1 MQKIFTILVLAAS
14 VTLAS
19 CGAGST
25 EANSGAA
32 AEQKAKLA
40 ELKKQ
45 KDGID
50 AEIAKLEAEIAK
62 LDPASAKP
70 DNAKLVALT
79 AVAPET
85 FTHYIDLQGK
95 IESENISF
103 VTPRGGGGQVKAV
116 YIKRGDV
123 VKKGQLILKLDD
135 ALQRQSVIAAEQGL
149 ETLKTQLSFAKTLY
163 QKQKNLWEQNIGTE
177 VQLITAKNN
186 VETLENQLKS
196 AEEQVKLSREQLAF
210 TSVYSDVS
218 GVAEDVNIRVGEIFA
233 GLGQIKIVNT
243 SNLKVTTEVP
253 ENYIDRVNNG
263 TRLKITLPDINKTV
277 EAKISVSGKIIN
289 PISRSFFIE
298 ARMPNDKDF
307 RPNQIAMVQ
316 IQDYTINNAITVP
329 VNTLQNDEKGKY
341 VMVAVK
347 ENGKMIAKKKMVIV
361 GEFYGDKLEVK
372 SGLQTGDM
380 VITEGYQSLY
390 DGQVITTNV
399 K

>member
-14 VTLAS
+14 VTLVS

-70 DNAKLVALT
+70 DNAKLVALS

-210 TSVYSDVS
+210 TSVFSDVS

-233 GLGQIKIVNT
+233 GPGQIKIVNT

-277 EAKISVSGKIIN
+277 EAKVSVSGKIIN

-347 ENGKMIAKKKMVIV
+347 ENGKMIAKKKIVVV

-372 SGLQTGDM
+372 SGLQAGDM

-390 DGQVITTNV
+390 DGQVITTSV

>member
-14 VTLAS
+14 VTLVS
-19 CGAGST
+19 CGSGST

-70 DNAKLVALT
+70 DNAKLVSLT

-316 IQDYTINNAITVP
+316 IQDYSINNAITVP

-347 ENGKMIAKKKMVIV
+347 ENGKMIAKKKIVTV
-361 GEFYGDKLEVK
+361 GEFYGDKMEIK

-390 DGQVITTNV
+390 DGQVITTNT

>member
-14 VTLAS
+14 VTLVS

-70 DNAKLVALT
+70 DNAKLVALS

-233 GLGQIKIVNT
+233 GPGQIKIVNT

-263 TRLKITLPDINKTV
+263 TRLKINLPDINKTV
-277 EAKISVSGKIIN
+277 EAKVSVSGKIIN

-347 ENGKMIAKKKMVIV
+347 ENGKMIAKKKIVVV

-372 SGLQTGDM
+372 SGLQAGDM

-390 DGQVITTNV
+390 DGQVITTSV

>member
-14 VTLAS
+14 VTLVS
-19 CGAGST
+19 CGTGST
-25 EANSGAA
+25 EANSSAA

-70 DNAKLVALT
+70 DNAKLVSLT

-277 EAKISVSGKIIN
+277 ESKISVSGKIIN

-390 DGQVITTNV
+390 DGQAITTNV

>member
-14 VTLAS
+14 VTLVS
-19 CGAGST
+19 CGSGST

-70 DNAKLVALT
+70 DNAKLVSLT

-135 ALQRQSVIAAEQGL
+135 VLQRQSVIAAEQGL

-316 IQDYTINNAITVP
+316 IQDYSINNAITVP

-347 ENGKMIAKKKMVIV
+347 ENGKMIAKKKIVTV
-361 GEFYGDKLEVK
+361 GEFYGDKMEIK

-390 DGQVITTNV
+390 DGQVITTNT

>member
-14 VTLAS
+14 VTLVS
-19 CGAGST
+19 CGSGST

-50 AEIAKLEAEIAK
+50 AEIAKLEAEIEK

-70 DNAKLVALT
+70 DNAKLVSLT

-316 IQDYTINNAITVP
+316 IQDYSINNAITVP

-347 ENGKMIAKKKMVIV
+347 ENGKMIAKKKIVTV
-361 GEFYGDKLEVK
+361 GEFYGDKMEIK

-390 DGQVITTNV
+390 DGQVITTNT

>member
-341 VMVAVK
+341 IMVAVK

-390 DGQVITTNV
+390 DGQVITTNA

>member
-1 MQKIFTILVLAAS
+1 MQKIFTIILLAAT

-19 CGAGST
+19 CGASSSET
-25 EANSGAA
+25 NSSAA
-32 AEQKAKLA
+32 IEKKAKLA

-45 KDGID
+45 KEGLDT
-50 AEIAKLEAEIAK
+50 EIGKLEAEIAK

-70 DNAKLVALT
+70 DNAKLVAYT

-116 YIKRGDV
+116 YIKRGDL

-135 ALQRQSVIAAEQGL
+135 AIQRQSVIAAEQGL

-186 VETLENQLKS
+186 VETIESQLKG
-196 AEEQVKLSREQLAF
+196 AEEQVKINREQLQFA
-210 TSVYSDVS
+210 SVYSDVT
-218 GVAEDVNIRVGEIFA
+218 GVAEEVNIRVGELFA
-233 GLGQIKIVNT
+233 GPGQIKIVNT

-253 ENYIDRVNNG
+253 ENYINRVNNG
-263 TRLKITLPDINKTV
+263 TKLRITLPDINKTV
-277 EAKISVSGKIIN
+277 EAAISVSGKIIN
-289 PISRSFFIE
+289 PINRSFFIE

-307 RPNQIAMVQ
+307 RPNQIALVQ
-316 IQDYTINNAITVP
+316 IQDYTIKNAITVP
-329 VNTLQNDEKGKY
+329 VNTLQSDEKGKY

-347 ENGKMIAKKKMVIV
+347 ENGKIIARKKMVVV

-372 SGLQTGDM
+372 SGLQTGDL

-390 DGQVITTNV
+390 DGQTITTDT

>member
-14 VTLAS
+14 VTLVS

-50 AEIAKLEAEIAK
+50 DEIAKLEAEIAK

-70 DNAKLVALT
+70 DNAKLVALS

-233 GLGQIKIVNT
+233 GPGQIKIVNT

-277 EAKISVSGKIIN
+277 EAKVSVSGKIIN

-347 ENGKMIAKKKMVIV
+347 ENGKMIAKKKIVVV

-372 SGLQTGDM
+372 SGLQAGDM

-390 DGQVITTNV
+390 DGQVITTSV

>member
-1 MQKIFTILVLAAS
+1 MQKIFIILVLAAS
-14 VTLAS
+14 VTLVS

-25 EANSGAA
+25 EANSSAA

-50 AEIAKLEAEIAK
+50 AEIAKLEAAIAK
-62 LDPASAKP
+62 LDPAAAKP
-70 DNAKLVALT
+70 DNAKLVSLT

-196 AEEQVKLSREQLAF
+196 TEEQVKLSREQLAF

-218 GVAEDVNIRVGEIFA
+218 GVAEEVNIRVGEIFA

-341 VMVAVK
+341 IMVAVK
-347 ENGKMIAKKKMVIV
+347 ENGKMIAKKKVVIV

-372 SGLQTGDM
+372 SGLQAGDM

-390 DGQVITTNV
+390 DGQVITTSA